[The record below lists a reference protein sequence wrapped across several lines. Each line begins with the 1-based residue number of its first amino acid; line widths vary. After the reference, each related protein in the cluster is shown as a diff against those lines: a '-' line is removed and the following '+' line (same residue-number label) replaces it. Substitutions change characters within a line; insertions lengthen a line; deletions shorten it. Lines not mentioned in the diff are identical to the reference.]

1 MNNKKTAKR
10 GYSFI
15 IDGKH
20 FKKEEIFEGRNDS
33 NFFND
38 IEDEIKEK
46 YKEDKLGKIDHMSRI
61 IHLKY

>member
-10 GYSFI
+10 GYSFT

-20 FKKEEIFEGRNDS
+20 FQEEETFEGRNDS

-46 YKEDKLGKIDHMSRI
+46 YKQDRLNKIDHTSRI
-61 IHLKY
+61 IYLNY